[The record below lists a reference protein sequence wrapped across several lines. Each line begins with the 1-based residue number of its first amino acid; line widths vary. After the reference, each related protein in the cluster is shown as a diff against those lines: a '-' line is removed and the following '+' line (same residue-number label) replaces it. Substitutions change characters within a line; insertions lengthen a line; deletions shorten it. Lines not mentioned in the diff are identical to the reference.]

1 MNSYILNRSQGSIH
15 PFQFH
20 FAQCTRLVHGLA
32 AAPGIRF
39 SAGKQHESHPGAA
52 DIAEGTPDIRHSDFD
67 FDDIWAHKAGVNVL
81 AIDQY
86 EKRYMVSGGADTSI
100 HLWDLE
106 GRGTELN
113 YLHQPIASVSKYV
126 LPSFQ
131 TELIDCHS
139 RRLYQRQTNA
149 STHTH
154 ALTSLS
160 IYPFDPTP
168 STILSTSHDATLK
181 LSSLGESEIV
191 PVHTFNLH
199 STPYSHS
206 LSAHQASHLLIA
218 VGTSE
223 NAIRLLDL
231 RSGLSTHALP
241 AHTGAV
247 ISVQWAP
254 HNPHLIASGSKD
266 NRVIIFDVRRGG
278 RNSSIASFDMDDS
291 TGILSLERP
300 ASQQTSQS
308 GKLFSSRFRAHN
320 GTVTGVRWT
329 SNGSHLLS
337 AGQDSRIRVWD
348 ASTGANTLVHFGPRI
363 RNSASL
369 HLAERAP
376 LVLPENNSAVTLSPG
391 RGAVLWP
398 NYNDQDDRGEIFMFE
413 IHDGTQIKH
422 LRVPGLI
429 SREKLRGK
437 PTALSAARINAL
449 AWRGNGA
456 SGEGMEMFSAHGDG
470 TIRSWTSRTEEDEE
484 FEAEAV
490 QKEQEEK
497 KRKRDILDEVYCGLM
512 QPGVTF
518 T

>member
-1 MNSYILNRSQGSIH
+1 MNSYIFNRSQGSIR
-15 PFQFH
+15 PSQFH
-20 FAQCTRLVHGLA
+20 LAQCTRLVHGLA
-32 AAPGIRF
+32 PALGIRF
-39 SAGKQHESHPGAA
+39 SAGKQHESQTGAA
-52 DIAEGTPDIRHSDFD
+52 DVTKGSPDTCHSDLD
-67 FDDIWAHKAGVNVL
+67 VGDVWAHKAGVNVL

-86 EKRYMVSGGADTSI
+86 EKRYMISGGADTSI

-106 GRGTELN
+106 SRGTELS
-113 YLHQPIASVSKYV
+113 YLHKPIASVSK
-126 LPSFQ
+126 
-131 TELIDCHS
+131 
-139 RRLYQRQTNA
+139 QTNTL
-149 STHTH
+149 THTH

-181 LSSLGESEIV
+181 LSSLGESDITT
-191 PVHTFNLH
+191 VHTFNIH

-254 HNPHLIASGSKD
+254 HNPHIIASASKD

-278 RNSSIASFDMDDS
+278 RNSAIASFDMDDS
-291 TGILSLERP
+291 VGVLSPESLTN
-300 ASQQTSQS
+300 QKT
-308 GKLFSSRFRAHN
+308 GKLYNSRSRAHN

-376 LVLPENNSAVTLSPG
+376 LVLPESNSAVTLSPG
-391 RGAVLWP
+391 HEAVLWP
-398 NYNDQDDRGEIFMFE
+398 NFNDQDDRGEIFMFG
-413 IHDGTQIKH
+413 IHDGVLLKH

-429 SREKLRGK
+429 SREKLRGR

-449 AWRGNGA
+449 AWRSNGA

-470 TIRSWTSRTEEDEE
+470 TIRSWVSQTQEDED
-484 FEAEAV
+484 FKAETTRG
-490 QKEQEEK
+490 EREEK
-497 KRKRDILDEVYCGLM
+497 KRKRDILNEVYRNLI
-512 QPGVTF
+512 QPGISF

>member
-20 FAQCTRLVHGLA
+20 FAQSTRLVHGLA

-39 SAGKQHESHPGAA
+39 SAVKQHESQPGAA
-52 DIAEGTPDIRHSDFD
+52 DIAEGIPDILHSDLD

-86 EKRYMVSGGADTSI
+86 EKRYMISGGADTSI

-113 YLHQPIASVSKYV
+113 YLHQPVASVS
-126 LPSFQ
+126 
-131 TELIDCHS
+131 
-139 RRLYQRQTNA
+139 N
-149 STHTH
+149 
-154 ALTSLS
+154 
-160 IYPFDPTP
+160 
-168 STILSTSHDATLK
+168 
-181 LSSLGESEIV
+181 LGESDIV

-278 RNSSIASFDMDDS
+278 RNSAIASFNMDDS

-308 GKLFSSRFRAHN
+308 GKLLSSSSRAHN

-348 ASTGANTLVHFGPRI
+348 ASTGANTLIHFGPRI

-376 LVLPENNSAVTLSPG
+376 LVLPENNSVVTLSLDHG
-391 RGAVLWP
+391 TVLWP

-429 SREKLRGK
+429 SREKLRGR

-497 KRKRDILDEVYCGLM
+497 KRKRDILDEVYRGLM
-512 QPGVTF
+512 RPGVTF